1 MTGHATGALLVTLG
15 AAVGAPARWWVDRAV
30 TAATA
35 ATARRPGARDLPWG
49 TLSVN
54 LVGSLV
60 LGVVA
65 GLTVRL
71 GTDVVA
77 LLVGTGFC
85 GAFTTFSTFAVESV
99 RLAEAG
105 RWRAAAGN
113 VVGSVAL
120 GLVVATLGYA
130 LGVRL

>member
-1 MTGHATGALLVTLG
+1 MTGHGTGALLVTLG

-35 ATARRPGARDLPWG
+35 GRPGARDLPWG

-113 VVGSVAL
+113 VLGSVAL

>member
-1 MTGHATGALLVTLG
+1 MTGHGTGALLVTVG

-30 TAATA
+30 TRAVAGRT
-35 ATARRPGARDLPWG
+35 GAQDVPWG
-49 TLSVN
+49 TLTVN
-54 LVGSLV
+54 LVGSLL

-85 GAFTTFSTFAVESV
+85 GAFTTFSTFAVETV
-99 RLAEAG
+99 RLADAG
-105 RWRAAAGN
+105 RWRAAAAN

-120 GLVVATLGYA
+120 GLVLATLGYA
-130 LGVRL
+130 VGVRL